1 MSVSLDPLPTAT
13 YLALPDRERNLQ
25 AIGDVIAYW
34 IKWVSTNG
42 LQSEPLPL
50 HPDTYII
57 LGYEGAPPHWP
68 SVGQLTKWLEVIR
81 AGADG
86 SQDSMFGLP
95 SLNENLRR

>member
-42 LQSEPLPL
+42 LQSEPLPR
-50 HPDTYII
+50 HPDT
-57 LGYEGAPPHWP
+57 
-68 SVGQLTKWLEVIR
+68 
-81 AGADG
+81 
-86 SQDSMFGLP
+86 
-95 SLNENLRR
+95 